1 MPEAV
6 IEADALLDRG
16 IHGVFVVESVFVCES
31 EAPLGW
37 AVSNC
42 VVDRAPVQTCVAF
55 CVEGLAPFFGMAISK
70 LAANVKA
77 DWGNG
82 YYQMTASGIGSY
94 GLAAEI
100 PWKSGRT
107 WVTRMS

>member
-70 LAANVKA
+70 LAANVSQTIA
-77 DWGNG
+77 MRGGLEQRLLPNDCIRDW
-82 YYQMTASGIGSY
+82 
-94 GLAAEI
+94 
-100 PWKSGRT
+100 
-107 WVTRMS
+107 